1 VKKISTGAIIR
12 FDHEEYFSDK
22 KTIFINCTGSD
33 VLEGN
38 KKEVLKITFDWDKF
52 ITKTGTK
59 LLTLNLETNPNSNV

>member
-38 KKEVLKITFDWDKF
+38 KKEVLKITFD
-52 ITKTGTK
+52 
-59 LLTLNLETNPNSNV
+59 